1 MENNLPAFDASFN
14 IMDNTEVS
22 VIKAEARGTEL
33 ETEEEYTLLPST
45 YTLAVWLSES
55 ICTVTCDHVS
65 LSTVTPVDNSWLQKK
80 NRENFKKIHRN

>member
-33 ETEEEYTLLPST
+33 ETEAEYTLLPST
-45 YTLAVWLSES
+45 YTMAV
-55 ICTVTCDHVS
+55 
-65 LSTVTPVDNSWLQKK
+65 
-80 NRENFKKIHRN
+80 

>member
-45 YTLAVWLSES
+45 YTLAV
-55 ICTVTCDHVS
+55 
-65 LSTVTPVDNSWLQKK
+65 
-80 NRENFKKIHRN
+80 